1 MPDPMPDPLPGPY
14 CDNTA
19 TRQSIIDACLA
30 MQASGV
36 NQGVSGNI
44 SLRTTDGM
52 LITPSGVDYEKMR
65 PDMLVLLPLDGSRL
79 RRGQMKPSSEWQ
91 FHRDILLAKPT
102 EMAVVHAHPVF
113 CTALAMNHQPIPA
126 CHYMV
131 AAFGGDDVTVAG
143 YALFGSQELSD
154 LVLQALRSR
163 SACLMAN
170 HGAVVTG
177 DSLERALWRM
187 IELETLA
194 KGYVTSLSIGSPKLL
209 NSEQMAE
216 VKQAFAGYGLKP

>member
-1 MPDPMPDPLPGPY
+1 MPSPY
-14 CDNTA
+14 RDTNK
-19 TRQSIIDACLA
+19 TRQAIIDACLS
-30 MQASGV
+30 MQSSGV

-44 SLRTTDGM
+44 SLRTAEGM

-65 PDMLVLLPLDGSRL
+65 PDMLVLMPLDGSQIRP
-79 RRGQMKPSSEWQ
+79 GQMRPSTEWQ
-91 FHRDILLAKPT
+91 FHRDILLAKPE

-113 CTALAMNHQPIPA
+113 CTSLAMNHQPIPA

-131 AAFGGDDVTVAG
+131 AAFGGDDVPVAD
-143 YALFGSQELSD
+143 YALFGSQDLSD
-154 LVLQALRSR
+154 LVVQALQHRY
-163 SACLMAN
+163 ACLMAN

-194 KGYVTSLSIGSPKLL
+194 KGYVTSLSFGEPKIL
-209 NSEQMAE
+209 SAKQMLE
-216 VKQAFAGYGLKP
+216 VKKTFADYGLRTL